1 MCKVNK
7 VKCHNQ
13 LLSNKHLLPKVT
25 TFNKCKVNKVKCQ
38 LQISE
43 ALKSVALLPT
53 ECAQSVGDKATLR
66 RAPRSHPYKGLNRCA
81 RKAAPTQPMLEYA
94 RICQMQHILACVW
107 KLWCLNCQSTQV
119 FTHNRL
125 ECSLLFSAWLKSS
138 YRCPVEEMLILNL
151 SQQ

>member
-1 MCKVNK
+1 MCKAKK

-81 RKAAPTQPMLEYA
+81 RKAAPTQPMLENA
-94 RICQMQHILACVW
+94 RICQMQHILACVQ
-107 KLWCLNCQSTQV
+107 KTVVSELLEYTSVHTQQIGMQSIVLCLAKVFLQV
-119 FTHNRL
+119 FCGENVN
-125 ECSLLFSAWLKSS
+125 SN
-138 YRCPVEEMLILNL
+138 I